1 MVLCSH
7 FPYCT
12 QFKRSNMKKSPF
24 LTIVCLV
31 SFSFSPIKVYADT
44 LKVISSGGFYSSM
57 EKLIPLFEEKT
68 GHNIELSSGSSMGA
82 SSTSI
87 PNRLERGEQFDVVIL
102 ASPELNKL
110 IDKGY
115 LNSNTHVDLV
125 NSSIGMAIPKGAKK
139 PDISSAENFKKALLD
154 ARQIG
159 YSASASG
166 THLEKDVFPS
176 FQPVE
181 YKVIRAKA
189 EKVVGDRVAKRVA
202 EGQFDIG
209 FQQISEIKP
218 FTGKYGQVELVGPI
232 PAPYQKVTIFSAG
245 IGKNSKNEVLAKE
258 LIQFVKS
265 PQAKHIIDDQGLEQI
280 K

>member
-1 MVLCSH
+1 
-7 FPYCT
+7 
-12 QFKRSNMKKSPF
+12 MKKSPI
-24 LTIVCLV
+24 LTIVCLA
-31 SFSFSPIKVYADT
+31 SFGFGSVEVYADT

-68 GHNIELSSGSSMGA
+68 GHTIELSSGSSMGT
-82 SSTSI
+82 STTSI

-115 LNSNTHVDLV
+115 LDSNMHVDLV
-125 NSSIGMAIPKGAKK
+125 NSRIGMAIPKGAKK
-139 PDISSAENFKKALLD
+139 PDISSAENFKKALLN

-176 FQPVE
+176 FPPVE
-181 YKVIRAKA
+181 YKVIANKA
-189 EKVVGDRVAKRVA
+189 EKVVGDRVAKRIA

-218 FTGKYGQVELVGPI
+218 FTGKYGQVKLVGPI
-232 PAPYQKVTIFSAG
+232 PAPFQKVTIFSAG
-245 IGKNSKNEVLAKE
+245 MGKNSNHKELAKE

-265 PQAKHIIDDQGLEQI
+265 PQVTQIIDDQGLEQI